1 MLWKKRSLLWANLQT
16 LIDLT
21 EMRIRRTDII
31 FVKKITGPQYLRQK
45 NYAKKRVIRDICL
58 FATKV
63 RKWFEM
69 RLNQ

>member
-21 EMRIRRTDII
+21 ENKKGRYDICK
-31 FVKKITGPQYLRQK
+31 KKITGPQFLRQK
-45 NYAKKRVIRDICL
+45 NYAKKRVIRDLSL

-63 RKWFEM
+63 CKWFEM